1 LPITRSH
8 APEVERLITTLL
20 SGPEVEREA
29 AAARLRVIGARA
41 VDHLLAALD
50 TLSPTQRRMVLPVL
64 EDLPGT
70 RILPA
75 VLPLTRDP
83 ETSAAA
89 LAVVRQH
96 LRDASEARRASTLI
110 ALRLVATDKDVPLAA
125 RAAAAEMLGGPT
137 APEATRARPGGRE
150 TGRAAARS
158 APNAAARALEEQAL
172 LTAAVA
178 GELPASPDVLRAA
191 LAHHGEAR
199 PVSEL
204 QDLVNAIASAERGA
218 SEHEALEWAGV
229 RAAAHLL
236 LAARESRL
244 GMADLRDTVERWHD
258 RLPMGF
264 VVALGEIGDAESLE
278 SLAAAYERAESEWV
292 REQIVGAFR
301 QVLRRHRLTRRHA
314 AVKRAERRSAAL
326 AARL

>member
-1 LPITRSH
+1 M
-8 APEVERLITTLL
+8 
-20 SGPEVEREA
+20 EREA

-50 TLSPTQRRMVLPVL
+50 SLSPSQRRLVLPVL
-64 EDLPGT
+64 EDLPDI

-75 VLPLTRDP
+75 VLPLASDP

-96 LRDASEARRASTLI
+96 LRGASDTRRTSTLV
-110 ALRLVATDKDVPLAA
+110 ALRLVATDKDVPLSA
-125 RAAAAEMLGGPT
+125 RAAAAEMLTGQL
-137 APEATRARPGGRE
+137 APETTRAGERARAAPSAAS
-150 TGRAAARS
+150 RAAAEE
-158 APNAAARALEEQAL
+158 ALLNAAI
-172 LTAAVA
+172 
-178 GELPASPDVLRAA
+178 GGDLPPSPDALRVA

-204 QDLVNAIASAERGA
+204 QDLVNAIASAERTAG
-218 SEHEALEWAGV
+218 EHEALEWAGT
-229 RAAAHLL
+229 RAAVHLL

-264 VVALGEIGDAESLE
+264 VVALGEIGDADSLE
-278 SLAAAYERAESEWV
+278 SLAMAYERARSEWV

-301 QVLRRHRLTRRHA
+301 QVLRRHSLTRRHA

>member
-1 LPITRSH
+1 M
-8 APEVERLITTLL
+8 
-20 SGPEVEREA
+20 
-29 AAARLRVIGARA
+29 IGARA

-50 TLSPTQRRMVLPVL
+50 TLSPAQRRHVLPVL
-64 EDLPGT
+64 EDLPDT
-70 RILPA
+70 RILLA
-75 VLPLTRDP
+75 VLPLTSDP

-96 LRDASEARRASTLI
+96 LHDASDARRASTLD

-125 RAAAAEMLGGPT
+125 RAAAAEMLTGTT
-137 APEATRARPGGRE
+137 APEAPRVRA
-150 TGRAAARS
+150 TARS
-158 APNAAARALEEQAL
+158 APSAVSRAAEEQAL
-172 LTAAVA
+172 LGAAV
-178 GELPASPDVLRAA
+178 GGDLPTSPDALRAA

-204 QDLVNAIASAERGA
+204 QDLVKAIASAERTAG
-218 SEHEALEWAGV
+218 EHEALEWAGV

-244 GMADLRDTVERWHD
+244 GMADLRETVERWHD

-264 VVALGEIGDAESLE
+264 VVALGEIGDADGLE
-278 SLAAAYERAESEWV
+278 SLAAAYERADSEWV
-292 REQIVGAFR
+292 RQQIVGAFR
-301 QVLRRHRLTRRHA
+301 QVQRRLRLTRRHA
-314 AVKRAERRSAAL
+314 AVKRAERRSPAL